1 MARPW
6 ERLFIATA
14 RLFAWC
20 VIATPFAVVAV
31 LIAAALSGHQQP
43 DVVFFLGN
51 LVVQLFATLLV
62 AAAGAGIGASIGIG
76 TALLTRELTSS
87 GVSRTL
93 GLSVSVLSTFPAV
106 VLGWFGATLILPAV
120 AGKGALSVFAA
131 AGAVVVL
138 AVIPRACL
146 LAARSFEAL
155 PESLREAAAA
165 AGANTARVAA
175 HVTLPACG
183 TRITGVYLD
192 AFSRA
197 IGEAAAVAV
206 VFLAAANAGYPVSLF
221 TIPSEIM
228 THARS
233 MQLVDAS
240 IAQSAFLILVVAAVS
255 KTVAARRIGDLQW
268 V

>member
-6 ERLFIATA
+6 ERLFIAAA

-31 LIAAALSGHQQP
+31 LIAAALAGQQQP

-51 LVVQLFATLLV
+51 LVVQLVATLLI
-62 AAAGAGIGASIGIG
+62 AAVGAGVGASIGIG
-76 TALLTRELTSS
+76 TALLTRELTSIA
-87 GVSRTL
+87 VSRPL
-93 GLSVSVLSTFPAV
+93 GMSVNVLSAFPAV
-106 VLGWFGATLILPAV
+106 VLGWFGATLILPGV
-120 AGKGALSVFAA
+120 AGKGEGVVFAA
-131 AGAVVVL
+131 ASAVVVV
-138 AVIPRACL
+138 AVIPRAYV

-155 PESLREAAAA
+155 PASLREAAAA
-165 AGANTARVAA
+165 AGANTVRVAA

-183 TRITGVYLD
+183 VRISGVYLD

-197 IGEAAAVAV
+197 VGEAAAVTV
-206 VFLAAANAGYPVSLF
+206 VFLAAANAGYPVPLF

-233 MQLVDAS
+233 MQIIAAS
-240 IAQSAFLILVVAAVS
+240 IAQSALLILVVAAVS
-255 KTVAARRIGDLQW
+255 KTVAARQIGDLQW

>member
-6 ERLFIATA
+6 ERLFIAAA

-31 LIAAALSGHQQP
+31 LIAAALAGQQQP
-43 DVVFFLGN
+43 DIVFFLGN

-62 AAAGAGIGASIGIG
+62 AGVGAGIGASVGIG
-76 TALLTRELTSS
+76 TALLTRELTSTA
-87 GVSRTL
+87 VSRPL
-93 GLSVSVLSTFPAV
+93 GLSVNVLSAFPAV
-106 VLGWFGATLILPAV
+106 VLGWFGATLILPAI
-120 AGKGALSVFAA
+120 AGKQPLTVFAA
-131 AGAVVVL
+131 AAAVVVL
-138 AVIPRACL
+138 AVIPRACV
-146 LAARSFEAL
+146 LAVRSFEAL
-155 PESLREAAAA
+155 PGSLREAAAA
-165 AGANTARVAA
+165 AGATTARIAA

-197 IGEAAAVAV
+197 IGEAAAVTV

-221 TIPSEIM
+221 TISSEIM